1 MNFAKL
7 KSLLKQEISGNL
19 ELELFKQKECN
30 SWGSNL
36 SVTKQLRMKKS
47 KVNIAVEEAFESKN
61 VENFE
66 SKILILQL
74 DICS

>member
-30 SWGSNL
+30 S
-36 SVTKQLRMKKS
+36 
-47 KVNIAVEEAFESKN
+47 
-61 VENFE
+61 
-66 SKILILQL
+66 
-74 DICS
+74 